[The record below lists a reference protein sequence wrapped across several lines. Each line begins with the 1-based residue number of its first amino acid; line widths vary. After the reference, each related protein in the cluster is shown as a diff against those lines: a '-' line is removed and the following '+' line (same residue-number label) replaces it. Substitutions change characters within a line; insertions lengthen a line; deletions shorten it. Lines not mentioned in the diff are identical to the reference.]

1 MHLSKLRAQS
11 LRLFQNL
18 DLGLSPGINV
28 FIGDNGAGKTSI
40 LEAADVLSRGKSF
53 RAAHISEVIQRGQDN
68 LMIAAEIV
76 NGSDQAVQM
85 GVAKGAS
92 QTQLRLNQQ
101 NVTKWSALTENLPL
115 LAIHPESYQL
125 ITGGPGERRKYLDWG
140 LFHVEPQFKKLWS
153 DYARGLKQRNYCL
166 RMQRFQEAKQWHH
179 VLNDSG
185 EAITNLRTSYIT
197 EIAPIVQVIAANLG
211 VNDAILFEFKPGWDT
226 QRSLD
231 SLLDEELIKA
241 DKPYSTQYGPHRADL
256 AMYWKGAKFAK
267 TSSRGQQ
274 KILAIALKLAQAK
287 HLFQKLQKASIYL
300 IDELPAELDR
310 DRCKKVLGLLAELN
324 SQVLITSVSKE
335 PVLALNNQEINWFHV
350 ERGQVT
356 SML

>member
-1 MHLSKLRAQS
+1 MHLSTLRAQG

-18 DLGLSPGINV
+18 DIGLSPGINV

-53 RAAHISEVIQRGQDN
+53 RAAHISDVVQHGQEQ
-68 LMIAAEIV
+68 LIIAAEIV
-76 NGSDQAVQM
+76 NGSDRSVQM
-85 GVAKGAS
+85 GVARDS
-92 QTQLRLNQQ
+92 TQTQLRLNQKS
-101 NVTKWSALTENLPL
+101 VSKWSALTENLPL

-140 LFHVEPQFKKLWS
+140 LFHVEPRFKKLWT
-153 DYARGLKQRNYCL
+153 DYARGLKQRNHCL
-166 RMQRFQEAKQWHH
+166 RMQQFQEAHQWHQALH
-179 VLNDSG
+179 DNG
-185 EAITNLRTSYIT
+185 EAITDLRSSYIAQ
-197 EIAPIVQVIAANLG
+197 ISPIVQEVAGKLG
-211 VNDAILFEFKPGWDT
+211 LNDAISFDFKRGWDAH
-226 QRSLD
+226 RALS
-231 SLLDEELIKA
+231 SLLDEELKSA
-241 DKPYSTQYGPHRADL
+241 NKPNTTQCGPHRADI
-256 AMYWKGAKFAK
+256 AISWKGSKFAK

-287 HLFQKLQKASIYL
+287 HLFEQHKKSSIYL

-310 DRCKKVLGLLAELN
+310 ARCEKVLELLAQLN
-324 SQVLITSVSKE
+324 SQVLITSVSKD
-335 PVLALNNQEINWFHV
+335 PVLALNHREINWFHV